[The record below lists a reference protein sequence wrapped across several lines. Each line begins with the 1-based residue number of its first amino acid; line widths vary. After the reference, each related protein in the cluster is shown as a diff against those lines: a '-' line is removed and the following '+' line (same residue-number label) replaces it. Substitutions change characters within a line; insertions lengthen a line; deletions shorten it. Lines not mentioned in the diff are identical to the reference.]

1 MGLMLECAPPHSL
14 NPHQPRPVVDIQ
26 FTPEQVERLAKIGS
40 IDGKQPEKV
49 VQDIVDRAL
58 TDDARF
64 REAVQRG
71 IASADR
77 GEFIEEEETD
87 ARVARMFSR

>member
-1 MGLMLECAPPHSL
+1 M
-14 NPHQPRPVVDIQ
+14 DIQ
-26 FTPEQVERLAKIGS
+26 FTPEQAERLAKIGS

-77 GEFIEEEETD
+77 GEFIEEEEMD